1 MTNGYFICEGVIPLL
16 FRQSVIISPMP
27 YLPLHIY
34 SGDSMLRSALTL
46 KRIGGLGQKYKLPYL
61 AICDYGTCSGFPE
74 IYRMAKLIDAKPIFG
89 MDVEI
94 ESDLFS
100 LFVESEEGYRNLLRI
115 DRLFSDGEL
124 TLDSLRKLSSGL
136 YIVLCSENSF
146 IHSYYRQQAKEIPSK
161 LQALVNGIA
170 HFYLGIPYLPE
181 ENAFVSFLRNFV
193 KEYPYKALAFPHILY
208 QKKEDAIALEIVR
221 AIASKTVLEDK
232 KAEGYRYYL
241 SQEEASSYF
250 TKEETDEGFSLASA
264 CSNFDF
270 LKKRGGL
277 LVFPNP
283 SGLSSEEYLSKLAY
297 EGLQKKKPDYD
308 ETYKARLEYELS
320 IISKMGYCDYFL
332 LVQDYVNYAR
342 SVGISVGPGRGSG
355 AGSLVSYA
363 LDIVSPDPIEN
374 DLLFERFLNPER
386 QSMPDIDVDFADIR
400 RDEVIEYLKQKYGKN
415 RVSHILTKQ
424 TMLGKAAIRDVGRVF
439 NFEQSQI
446 DLLAQSVDS
455 SMDLRANY
463 KTNPRFRNLVD
474 SDSYYLQIVGL
485 ASKIENL
492 PRQGGLHAAGVI
504 INDKPLDECLP
515 ITDQEYTGYVSQ
527 YEMTYLEEQGFL
539 KMDLLGLRNL
549 TLVDRCIE
557 NIKTSK
563 GISLNYREI
572 PHKDKEA
579 IALIASTKT
588 KGLFQLESSGM
599 NRAIRELRPESFD
612 DIVALLALFRPGP
625 MAFISSYAKRKE
637 GKEQITYLDPCLKD
651 ILSPTYGIIIYQ
663 EQIMKMVQA
672 LAGFSYG
679 QADLFRRAI
688 SKKDAAKLSS
698 LKSSFIDGCLKM
710 GRSEEIAEKAYS
722 LIYKFADYGFNKS
735 HSVAYA
741 MLACQMAY
749 LKAHYPED
757 FYCVILDESKLTDA
771 GLISELRTSGIRLC
785 LPNINM
791 PSLRFA
797 YGEEGI
803 RLPLTAIRGLSAA
816 LVPAI
821 IDEVSVNGP
830 FKDYF
835 SFARRMYPR
844 GLREADLLRLIDA
857 GCFDSLCPQRAS
869 LRLASKPALKYAEVA
884 SEFYAQPSLLPFE
897 FEEPTL
903 IPIAEDRMYDL
914 LCERDVLG
922 MMVSGSPLE
931 SKKEQIES
939 LGLTRLSALGD
950 SPNQGKVVGIVGSS
964 KTILTKKGTR
974 MAFLRLYDESS
985 EAEFIL
991 FDKAYNSS
999 YSALKEGNIV
1009 SASYEK
1015 DRRNEGK
1022 YIASSVEVLP

>member
-1 MTNGYFICEGVIPLL
+1 
-16 FRQSVIISPMP
+16 
-27 YLPLHIY
+27 
-34 SGDSMLRSALTL
+34 MLRSALTL
-46 KRIGGLGQKYKLPYL
+46 KRIGGLGQKYTLPYL
-61 AICDYGTCSGFPE
+61 AISDYGTCSGFPE
-74 IYRMAKLIDAKPIFG
+74 IYRMAKVINAKPVFA

-94 ESDLFS
+94 EGNLLSC
-100 LFVESEEGYRNLLRI
+100 FVESEEGYRNLLHI
-115 DRLFSDGEL
+115 DRLFSDKEL
-124 TLDSLRKLSSGL
+124 TLDLLKSHSCGL
-136 YIVLCSENSF
+136 HIVLSSENSF
-146 IHSYYRQQAKEIPSK
+146 LRSYYHQQAKEIPAL
-161 LQALVNGIA
+161 LQSFSHGIA
-170 HFYLGIPYLPE
+170 NFYLGIPYLPE
-181 ENAFVSFLRNFV
+181 ENSFVSFLRNFV
-193 KEYPYKALAFPHILY
+193 KEYPYQTLAFPHILY
-208 QKKEDAIALEIVR
+208 QKKEDEIALEIVR
-221 AIASKTVLEDK
+221 AIASKSSLQEK

-241 SQEEASSYF
+241 SQEEADAYFSS
-250 TKEETDEGFSLASA
+250 EEREADFILAKK
-264 CSNFDF
+264 CSNFVY
-270 LKKRGGL
+270 LSKRGGL

-283 SGLSSEEYLSKLAY
+283 LGLSSEEYLRKLAY
-297 EGLQKKKPDYD
+297 EGLEKKNPGYG
-308 ETYKARLEYELS
+308 ENYKQRLEYELS
-320 IISKMGYCDYFL
+320 VIAKMGYCDYFL

-342 SVGISVGPGRGSG
+342 SVNISVGPGRGSG

-400 RDEVIEYLKQKYGKN
+400 RDEVIEYLKRKYGKN

-446 DLLAQSVDS
+446 DLLAQAVNS
-455 SMDLRANY
+455 SMDLRSNY
-463 KTNPRFRNLVD
+463 KSNPRFRSLVD
-474 SDSYYLQIVGL
+474 SDSYYLQIVSL

-492 PRQGGLHAAGVI
+492 PRQSGLHAAGVI
-504 INDKPLDECLP
+504 INDRPLDECLP
-515 ITDQEYTGYVSQ
+515 VSDQEYTGYVSQ
-527 YEMTYLEEQGFL
+527 YEMSYLEEQGFL

-557 NIKTSK
+557 NIKISK
-563 GISLNYREI
+563 GISLDYRKI
-572 PHKDKEA
+572 PHKDKDA

-625 MAFISSYAKRKE
+625 MAFISDYAKRKD
-637 GKEQITYLDPCLKD
+637 GKEKITYLDPCLEE

-698 LKSSFIDGCLKM
+698 LKTSFIDGCLKM
-710 GRSEEIAEKAYS
+710 GRNKEIAEKAYN

-757 FYCVILDESKLTDA
+757 FYCVILDETKLTDSA
-771 GLISELRTSGIRLC
+771 LISELRSCGIKLL
-785 LPNINM
+785 LPDINS
-791 PSLRFA
+791 PTLRFA
-797 YGEEGI
+797 HNENGI
-803 RLPLTAIRGLSAA
+803 RLPLTAIKGLSAS
-816 LVPAI
+816 LLPSI
-821 IDEVSVNGP
+821 IDERNTNGP
-830 FKDYF
+830 FEDYF
-835 SFARRMYPR
+835 SFACRMYSK
-844 GLREADLLRLIDA
+844 GLKEADLLRLIDA
-857 GCFDSLCPQRAS
+857 GCFDSLNKERAS
-869 LRLASKPALKYAEVA
+869 LRASSKPALHYAEVA
-884 SEFYAQPSLLPFE
+884 SDFYSQPSLLPFE
-897 FEEPTL
+897 LPEPTL
-903 IPIAEDRMYDL
+903 TSIKGDRMYDL

-922 MMVSGSPLE
+922 MMISGSPLE
-931 SKKEQIES
+931 GKKEQIQS
-939 LGLTRLSALGD
+939 LGLKPLSSMQEGGN
-950 SPNQGKVVGIVGSS
+950 SGKTVGIINSV
-964 KTILTKKGTR
+964 KTILTKKGSR

-985 EAEFIL
+985 EQEFVM
-991 FDKAYNSS
+991 FEEAYNSS
-999 YSALKEGNIV
+999 YAALKEGNIV
-1009 SASYEK
+1009 SVSYQK

-1022 YIASSVEVLP
+1022 YLATSVETLP